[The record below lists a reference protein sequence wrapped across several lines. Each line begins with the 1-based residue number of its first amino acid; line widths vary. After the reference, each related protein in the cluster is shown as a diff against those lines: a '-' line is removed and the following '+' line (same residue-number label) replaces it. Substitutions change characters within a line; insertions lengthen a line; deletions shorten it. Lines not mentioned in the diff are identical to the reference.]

1 MHLDKVY
8 TALQGRESQEE
19 TLEESIKITHDLK
32 IILLKMS
39 KTGLCLQ
46 LRNAQRMEQQK

>member
-32 IILLKMS
+32 KIILLKMS
-39 KTGLCLQ
+39 KIGLCVL
-46 LRNAQRMEQQK
+46 LRNV